1 MLRGCPS
8 ADGHERLCGDITPHA
23 GDCACP
29 TSFAEHR
36 AAKGNPQPS
45 TLGSV
50 RIEAAALSEGESSLS
65 DVGDLGVYPK
75 MWDMLSPKRENCL
88 SIFGMGPMGPI
99 DTAKKLRYSG
109 HSGFDIQIR

>member
-1 MLRGCPS
+1 VWRQ
-8 ADGHERLCGDITPHA
+8 TPHA

-50 RIEAAALSEGESSLS
+50 RIEGAALSEGESSLS
-65 DVGDLGVYPK
+65 DVGALGVCPK
-75 MWDMLSPKRENCL
+75 MWGMLSPKREGCL
-88 SIFGMGPMGPI
+88 SNFGMSPI
-99 DTAKKLRYSG
+99 DTAKKPRYSG
-109 HSGFDIQIR
+109 HSGFDIQIG